1 MSDSRPEAFIT
12 KWRTSGSS
20 DTLAVL
26 IMRSASAEKRSRHR
40 SRRMDF
46 RPRGGLENKHCA
58 WGNDCQPKGKF
69 MANTWTGTFPFHN
82 DKADGFAGLAP
93 VKSFPPSGY
102 GIYDMGGNV
111 WNWCSDLYDVTAY
124 ASLSP
129 GAYCANPAGLAASA
143 ANKHVGKGGSSSAH
157 QAIARATD
165 PAPATTRLPTLSR
178 IGFRCAHRSPMILS
192 HPSKPPTTRRRP

>member
-26 IMRSASAEKRSRHR
+26 IMRSASPGKRSRHR

-82 DKADGFAGLAP
+82 DKADGFAGLAL
-93 VKSFPPSGY
+93 VKSFPPNGY

-111 WNWCSDLYDVTAY
+111 WNWCSDLDDVTAY

-129 GAYCANPAGLAASA
+129 RAYCANPAGLAASA
-143 ANKHVGKGGSSSAH
+143 ANKHVGKAD
-157 QAIARATD
+157 RPLLTKLL
-165 PAPATTRLPTLSR
+165 RELPTQR
-178 IGFRCAHRSPMILS
+178 
-192 HPSKPPTTRRRP
+192 PPRRDCRHCRASDFAALIDPR